1 MNSDNLENNDKI
13 AICGDHKFDRT
24 DRLAIFNDTVS
35 KIKSSPDLQESIK
48 RSIEDTKIYPA
59 GRCIKINETS
69 HASENYRHTPVLLNA
84 TTIEATLF
92 FKQDN
97 PDKKVGILNFAS
109 ATNPGGG
116 VTKGANAQEESLC
129 RVSTLYDCLN
139 NQVVMDGFYNP
150 NRESGDS
157 LHTDTCIYTPDV
169 AIIKSDRAVPLD
181 KPVYVD
187 VISCSAPN
195 LRDKPSNDYNP
206 GDKTRVDINEEE
218 LLDLHIKRA
227 NQIFRVAIDN
237 NIDILIIGAFG
248 CGAFKNNPRIVAK
261 AYKIITDKYI
271 DRFDLVVYAIPTKVK
286 YIGGAKDTDPNYTAF
301 FDELFPEEVAAELD
315 LDGEEHEENNNEK

>member
-1 MNSDNLENNDKI
+1 MSNNNENGNENGGII
-13 AICGDHKFDRT
+13 AICGDHKFDRA
-24 DRLAIFNDTVS
+24 DRLEIFNDTVS
-35 KIKSSPDLQESIK
+35 KINSSPDLQESIK
-48 RSIEDTKIYPA
+48 QSIKNTKIYPA
-59 GRCIKINETS
+59 GKSIEINEIS
-69 HASENYRHTPVLLNA
+69 HFSEGYRHIPVLLNA
-84 TTIEATLF
+84 TTVEATLF
-92 FKQDN
+92 FKENN

-129 RVSTLYDCLN
+129 RVSTLYQCLN
-139 NQVVMDGFYNP
+139 SPVVMDGFYNP

-169 AIIKSDRAVPLD
+169 AIIKSDRAVTLN

-206 GDKTRVDINEEE
+206 GDKTRVSLNDEE

-227 NQIFRVAIDN
+227 DQIFRVAIDN
-237 NIDILIIGAFG
+237 GINILIAGAFG

-261 AYKIITDKYI
+261 AFISITEKYI
-271 DRFDLVVYAIPTKVK
+271 DYFDLVVYAIPTKVK
-286 YIGGAKDTDPNYTAF
+286 YIGGAKDTDPNYKAF
-301 FDELFPEEVAAELD
+301 FDELFPEETT
-315 LDGEEHEENNNEK
+315 

>member
-1 MNSDNLENNDKI
+1 MSNNNDKDDII
-13 AICGDHKFDRT
+13 AICGDHKFNRA
-24 DRLAIFNDTVS
+24 DRLEIFNDTVS
-35 KIKSSPDLQESIK
+35 KINSSPDLQESIK
-48 RSIEDTKIYPA
+48 RSIENTKIYPA
-59 GRCIKINETS
+59 GESIKISETC
-69 HASENYRHTPVLLNA
+69 HTSENYRHIPVLLNA
-84 TTIEATLF
+84 TTVEATLF
-92 FKQDN
+92 FKENN
-97 PDKKVGILNFAS
+97 PDKKIGILNFAS

-129 RVSTLYDCLN
+129 RVSTLYQCLN
-139 NQVVMDGFYNP
+139 SPVVMNGFYNP

-169 AIIKSDRAVPLD
+169 AIIKGDRAVTLN

-206 GDKTRVDINEEE
+206 GDKTRVNISDEE

-227 NQIFRVAIDN
+227 DQIFRVAIDN
-237 NIDILIIGAFG
+237 GISILIAGAFG

-261 AYKIITDKYI
+261 AFNSITEKYI
-271 DRFDLVVYAIPTKVK
+271 DSFDLVVYAIPTKVK
-286 YIGGAKDTDPNYTAF
+286 YIGGAKDTDPNYKAF
-301 FDELFPEEVAAELD
+301 FDELFPEEEATSSI
-315 LDGEEHEENNNEK
+315 